1 MSSPTGAAAAAIPAL
16 PPDRQSLPAA
26 QLFLPLLTQS
36 LHGFT
41 VCDAAGC
48 YIYASESIQ
57 NLFGFSPHALQGCAA
72 AHICGAAHV
81 CAAPHMFA
89 MHF

>member
-1 MSSPTGAAAAAIPAL
+1 MSSPTPAGAAVAAASEL
-16 PPDRQSLPAA
+16 PPDLQSLPAA

-48 YIYASESIQ
+48 YIYASESVQ

-72 AHICGAAHV
+72 ATSCVRACVRACVHA
-81 CAAPHMFA
+81 
-89 MHF
+89 